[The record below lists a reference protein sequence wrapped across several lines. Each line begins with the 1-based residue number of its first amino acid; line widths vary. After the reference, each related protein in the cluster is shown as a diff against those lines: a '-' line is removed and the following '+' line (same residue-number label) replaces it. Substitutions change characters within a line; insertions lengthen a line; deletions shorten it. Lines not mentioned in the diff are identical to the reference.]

1 MNQEFLDLFKRQQ
14 ELRSKGGSLCTKNP
28 TEYTT
33 YLEYLVLISNHFDW
47 LNRNSY
53 FEVVNNFSSKKI
65 DVHEYVSQFIAL
77 HSKSSALLRELC
89 LDFERLKIFEP
100 IKSPRIFARS
110 MEYLYN
116 GCTAY
121 DPNPDE
127 EELSEKELT
136 QLTREILIDIQ
147 GDPTKVPDCYK
158 FEGILRE
165 PWEPKSKEKT
175 RLYSQ
180 GDPTKAFDRY
190 KEWGR
195 E

>member
-1 MNQEFLDLFKRQQ
+1 MNQEFLDLFKRHQ
-14 ELRSKGGSLCTKNP
+14 ELRSKGGSLNVKNP
-28 TEYTT
+28 TEFTT
-33 YLEYLVLISNHFDW
+33 YLDYTVLISDHFDW
-47 LNRNSY
+47 LNRKSY

-65 DVHEYVSQFIAL
+65 DVDEYVSQFLAL
-77 HSKSSALLRELC
+77 RYKSSALVKELY
-89 LDFERLKIFEP
+89 LDLERLKIFEP
-100 IKSPRIFARS
+100 IKCPQIFALS
-110 MEYLYN
+110 MDYLYN

-127 EELSEKELT
+127 EELSEKELI

-158 FEGILRE
+158 FDGIPRE